1 MLNNFYKYQAM
12 RFNKKFMVITFV
24 MAAIIVSVAATEPSV
39 PKEEFKNL
47 QVLPKDISSKA
58 LQGIMVDE
66 FQDALGVSCNF
77 CHAEEKGSHH
87 LDYASDAKPEKEIAR
102 SMMRMTMKINR
113 EDFQLKDAMVGDS
126 VLAVSCNTCH
136 KGQPHPDNTNE

>member
-1 MLNNFYKYQAM
+1 MQ
-12 RFNKKFMVITFV
+12 FNKKFIVIVFIV
-24 MAAIIVSVAATEPSV
+24 AVVSVSVAATAPGV
-39 PKEEFKNL
+39 PKDEFKNL
-47 QVLPKDISSKA
+47 QVLPKNINSKA

-77 CHAEEKGSHH
+77 CHAEEKDSHH

-113 EDFQLKDAMVGDS
+113 ENFELKDAMIGDS
-126 VLAVSCNTCH
+126 VLAVSCATCH
-136 KGQPHPDNTNE
+136 HGLPHPDNTAQ

>member
-1 MLNNFYKYQAM
+1 MQL
-12 RFNKKFMVITFV
+12 NKKFM
-24 MAAIIVSVAATEPSV
+24 AIASVVATVSISVAATEPAV

-47 QVLPKDISSKA
+47 LVLPKNISSKA
-58 LQGIMVDE
+58 LQGIRFDD

-102 SMMRMTMKINR
+102 AMMRMAIRINR
-113 EDFQLKDAMVGDS
+113 EDFQLKDAMIGDS
-126 VLAVSCNTCH
+126 ILAVSCETCH
-136 KGQPHPDNTNE
+136 GGKPRPNEATE